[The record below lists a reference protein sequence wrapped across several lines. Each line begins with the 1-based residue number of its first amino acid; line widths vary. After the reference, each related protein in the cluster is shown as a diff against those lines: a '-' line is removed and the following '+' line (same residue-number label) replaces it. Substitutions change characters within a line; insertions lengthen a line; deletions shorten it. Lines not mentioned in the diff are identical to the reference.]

1 MMKTKTLV
9 SFTLGVDFAM
19 TDNVLLRAEYHY
31 SDFCK
36 KQFAKDEGKLGYKT
50 NGFRVSIAYKF

>member
-1 MMKTKTLV
+1 
-9 SFTLGVDFAM
+9 M